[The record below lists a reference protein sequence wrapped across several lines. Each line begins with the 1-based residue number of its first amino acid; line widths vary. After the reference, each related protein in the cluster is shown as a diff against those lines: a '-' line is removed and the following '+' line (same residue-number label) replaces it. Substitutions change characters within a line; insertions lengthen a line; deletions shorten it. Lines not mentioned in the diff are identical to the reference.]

1 MGREKK
7 SGGYTTSEYLMLLL
21 FAFCFSLYI
30 INILLGKASIHWGW
44 NTFYLG
50 NVGEFI
56 LLLIASITLI
66 AAALH
71 REHVEESQFS
81 NNLQKGENSHD

>member
-1 MGREKK
+1 MGEEKK
-7 SGGYTTSEYLMLLL
+7 NGGYTTSERLMLML
-21 FAFCFSLYI
+21 FAFSFGLYV
-30 INILLGKASIHWGW
+30 INVLLGKASIHWGW

-56 LLLIASITLI
+56 LLLVASITLI

-71 REHVEESQFS
+71 REHVEDRQTTD
-81 NNLQKGENSHD
+81 NLQKGEMSHD